1 MLPSISPVLREM
13 VVLLA
18 PAVCCFGPSSA
29 QARPT
34 PADAPADPDPAGDLV
49 FETGAGQ
56 PAIRFPRAEAL
67 RYKVYVGVAFLSTS
81 AGNVTQTATVEE
93 QRPLLLLGQTDSAG
107 ETACVRLHANGGNFA
122 YTVES
127 TIESRI
133 LPQEWPRVLY
143 TVRNEGTEKRRREI
157 FLGRRDGAFTSSYR
171 KDTSKGAPEGT
182 RIWREA
188 KFRTVPEGTL
198 DMVSAVFMVR
208 TLIRENREQISFPL
222 LENDRVWLLTLRRG
236 EQRNMETRAGTFA
249 VEEVVMEPAVY
260 PGETY
265 GDDPL
270 EKFEGLFG
278 IHGEMHLWAEAHS
291 GIVVRIQGDLPV
303 GLLTLA
309 VDVVLDSYSGT
320 CSDFKSVK

>member
-1 MLPSISPVLREM
+1 MRPSISPVLRAM
-13 VVLLA
+13 AVLLA
-18 PAVCCFGPSSA
+18 PAVCCFGPPSA
-29 QARPT
+29 QAQPT
-34 PADAPADPDPAGDLV
+34 PADAPADPDPAAELV

-67 RYKVYVGVAFLSTS
+67 RYKAYVGVAFLSTS
-81 AGNVTQTATVEE
+81 VGNVTQTATVEE

-107 ETACVRLHANGGNFA
+107 ESACVRLHASGGNFA

-143 TVRNEGTEKRRREI
+143 TVKNEGTEKRRREI
-157 FLGRRDGAFTSSYR
+157 LLGCRDGAFTSSYR

-188 KFRTVPEGTL
+188 KVRTVPEGTL
-198 DMVSAVFMVR
+198 DMASAVFMAR

-249 VEEVVMEPAVY
+249 VVEVVMEPVAY
-260 PGETY
+260 PGETFD
-265 GDDPL
+265 DDPL

-278 IHGEMHLWAEAHS
+278 IHGAMHLWAEAHS

-303 GLLTLA
+303 GPVTLA

-320 CSDFKSVK
+320 CGDFKPVK